1 MKLFKAL
8 SISMVIT
15 MIMSG
20 VAYAATQ
27 GFTASIQF
35 LEPLSFNTAVNPDLG
50 NWNAGATGRNFV
62 LNTDSSVGGTNSTD
76 YINKAAA
83 GSVNVVGSAVDTID
97 IVANNFVAN
106 GGVTINDIPCKYGA
120 AAATTCGGAGLT
132 TQAAPTTGGTAL
144 LLGVDVTTST
154 AHVDGDSANP
164 TFDIVVTYN

>member
-8 SISMVIT
+8 SITMVIT

-35 LEPLSFNTAVNPDLG
+35 LEPLSFNNVVDPDLG

-76 YINKAAA
+76 YINNAAA
-83 GSVNVVGSAVDTID
+83 GSVDVVGSAFDTVD
-97 IVANNFVAN
+97 IVANNFAAN
-106 GGVTINDIPCKYGA
+106 GGVTINDVPCKYGA
-120 AAATTCGGAGLT
+120 AAVTTCGGAGLS

-144 LLGVDVTTST
+144 LLGVDVNTTQIHTDGQT
-154 AHVDGDSANP
+154 ASP